1 MEIKERIAELE
12 QRREQAKALFLKC
25 EGAIEAL
32 MDLDSEKNQESIKKD
47 IAKDENK

>member
-32 MDLDSEKNQESIKKD
+32 MDLDNTKKADSVKKD
-47 IAKDENK
+47 VAGEVNK